1 MRAYQAGGERARALR
16 QFHACRSAL
25 VREQGVE
32 PSGETRDLYASILED
47 A

>member
-1 MRAYQAGGERARALR
+1 MRAYSATGERARGLR

-32 PSGETRDLYASILED
+32 PSPETRDLYAQLLGD
-47 A
+47 G